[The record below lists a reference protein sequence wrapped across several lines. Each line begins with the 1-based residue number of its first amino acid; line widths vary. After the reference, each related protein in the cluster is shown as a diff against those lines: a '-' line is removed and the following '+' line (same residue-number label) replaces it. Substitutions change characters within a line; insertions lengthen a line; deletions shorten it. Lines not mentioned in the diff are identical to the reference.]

1 MNEKKVVNEQNKK
14 KLNDDERLESF
25 TFKDFKKF
33 LKNNLKTKWY
43 WKKTLIFYWTNIFLK
58 YLEKS
63 FF

>member
-33 LKNNLKTKWY
+33 LKNNLKTK
-43 WKKTLIFYWTNIFLK
+43 
-58 YLEKS
+58 
-63 FF
+63 